1 MAKRDLLLFLCVLCL
16 FLPFHGAY
24 GAELGVTW
32 NGSAGDFSW
41 NTSTNW
47 TPGDMPNNNGTNTFG
62 VTIGLPGTTVNLSG
76 GITIDNLTMNS
87 STLNMYTGGPNSLT
101 LATGASSLSN
111 SSIVSGTIT
120 NNGTLTLNK
129 TTFYSSVLVNNGT
142 INTGNTAG
150 GPSVLSG
157 TLINNAGAS
166 INVVNGSVLELEG
179 GGTYTNNG
187 TINLGSTGAP
197 AALAL
202 DASSGTGNTITLG
215 GSGTLTLSNNVNN
228 SIQDTMSGLTLVNGA
243 NHTIQGAG
251 TVGDGG
257 LTLVNLGN
265 ITASGSAGM
274 SITAGSMTNSG
285 QITATAGS
293 ILGITS
299 GSINNASG
307 TILANGGMVQLPGPG
322 GGSETITGGNIS
334 VVNGGT
340 LTASSSTTLNG
351 VTMSVDGSSSASL
364 GGHVGNGSTVT
375 VSGTLT
381 LDGATFNSSLLNN
394 SGTVKTT
401 VSTLSTL
408 SGALINNAG
417 ASINVVNG
425 SALELEG
432 GGTYTNNGTINIGS
446 TGAQTEL
453 ALDESNGATSNTV
466 TLGGSGTLTLSNNSN
481 NSIQETGS
489 GMTLVNGAGH
499 TIQGAGT
506 IGDGGLTLV
515 NLGNITASGSAG
527 MSIIAGSMTN
537 SGLIAAT
544 AGSTLGIT
552 SHSITNTGG
561 TILANGGTVQLPGPG
576 GGSETITGGNI
587 SVVNGGTLTASSST
601 ILNGVTMSVDGTS
614 SASLGGQVG
623 NGSGVVV
630 SGTLTLDGA
639 KFNGS
644 LLTNGGTVNT
654 TVSTLSTLSGAL
666 FNGAG
671 ASINIVNGSALE
683 LEGGG
688 TYTNNGTINIGSTG
702 TLTALVLDASNGA
715 TSNTVTLGGSGT
727 LTLSNNS
734 NNSIQET
741 GSGMTLV
748 NGAGHTIQG
757 AGTIGDG
764 GLTLVNL
771 GNITASG
778 SAGMS
783 IIAGSMTNSGLIAA
797 TAGSTLGITSGS
809 INNASGTILANGG
822 TVQLPGPGG
831 GSETITGGNIS
842 VVNGGTLTASSSTTL
857 NGVTMSVDGSSSAS
871 LGGHVGNGSTVTVSG
886 TLTLD
891 GATFNS
897 SLLNNSGTVKT
908 TVSTLSTL
916 SGALINNA
924 GASINVV
931 NGSALELE
939 SGGTYTNAG
948 TINVMNTAQLS
959 VLNGADLTNF
969 QSGTLTGGTYNIAG
983 TMNFDIGD
991 LVTNQ
996 AAITMSGSGSV
1007 WADASGPNGLSDFST
1022 NGAQGQ
1028 FSLLNG
1034 ASLQSGGDF
1043 TNSGAVTIG
1052 AGSSF
1057 TMGSSGTNNYTQT
1070 GGSTVVDGTLQATTV
1085 NLNGGDISG
1094 TGALVANVEN
1104 EGSVDPG
1111 DAPGT
1116 LTIEGNY
1123 TQGSGGVLDIE
1134 IDGASDYD
1142 RLIVTGAAQLNGT
1155 LNVTFG
1161 GGFSPY
1167 DFETF
1172 SDVMTFTSVTGNFSS
1187 VDQPGNW
1194 VEIWSSNTLSL
1205 EFVTPE
1211 PSTWVLLAA
1220 GLIGFGWFRRRAGAR
1235 G

>member
-1 MAKRDLLLFLCVLCL
+1 
-16 FLPFHGAY
+16 
-24 GAELGVTW
+24 
-32 NGSAGDFSW
+32 
-41 NTSTNW
+41 
-47 TPGDMPNNNGTNTFG
+47 
-62 VTIGLPGTTVNLSG
+62 
-76 GITIDNLTMNS
+76 
-87 STLNMYTGGPNSLT
+87 
-101 LATGASSLSN
+101 
-111 SSIVSGTIT
+111 
-120 NNGTLTLNK
+120 
-129 TTFYSSVLVNNGT
+129 
-142 INTGNTAG
+142 
-150 GPSVLSG
+150 
-157 TLINNAGAS
+157 
-166 INVVNGSVLELEG
+166 
-179 GGTYTNNG
+179 
-187 TINLGSTGAP
+187 
-197 AALAL
+197 
-202 DASSGTGNTITLG
+202 
-215 GSGTLTLSNNVNN
+215 
-228 SIQDTMSGLTLVNGA
+228 
-243 NHTIQGAG
+243 
-251 TVGDGG
+251 
-257 LTLVNLGN
+257 
-265 ITASGSAGM
+265 
-274 SITAGSMTNSG
+274 
-285 QITATAGS
+285 
-293 ILGITS
+293 
-299 GSINNASG
+299 
-307 TILANGGMVQLPGPG
+307 VQLPGPG

-364 GGHVGNGSTVT
+364 GGHVGNGST
-375 VSGTLT
+375 
-381 LDGATFNSSLLNN
+381 
-394 SGTVKTT
+394 
-401 VSTLSTL
+401 
-408 SGALINNAG
+408 I
-417 ASINVVNG
+417 
-425 SALELEG
+425 
-432 GGTYTNNGTINIGS
+432 
-446 TGAQTEL
+446 
-453 ALDESNGATSNTV
+453 
-466 TLGGSGTLTLSNNSN
+466 
-481 NSIQETGS
+481 
-489 GMTLVNGAGH
+489 
-499 TIQGAGT
+499 
-506 IGDGGLTLV
+506 
-515 NLGNITASGSAG
+515 
-527 MSIIAGSMTN
+527 
-537 SGLIAAT
+537 
-544 AGSTLGIT
+544 
-552 SHSITNTGG
+552 
-561 TILANGGTVQLPGPG
+561 
-576 GGSETITGGNI
+576 
-587 SVVNGGTLTASSST
+587 
-601 ILNGVTMSVDGTS
+601 
-614 SASLGGQVG
+614 
-623 NGSGVVV
+623 
-630 SGTLTLDGA
+630 
-639 KFNGS
+639 
-644 LLTNGGTVNT
+644 
-654 TVSTLSTLSGAL
+654 
-666 FNGAG
+666 
-671 ASINIVNGSALE
+671 
-683 LEGGG
+683 
-688 TYTNNGTINIGSTG
+688 
-702 TLTALVLDASNGA
+702 
-715 TSNTVTLGGSGT
+715 
-727 LTLSNNS
+727 
-734 NNSIQET
+734 
-741 GSGMTLV
+741 
-748 NGAGHTIQG
+748 
-757 AGTIGDG
+757 
-764 GLTLVNL
+764 
-771 GNITASG
+771 
-778 SAGMS
+778 
-783 IIAGSMTNSGLIAA
+783 
-797 TAGSTLGITSGS
+797 
-809 INNASGTILANGG
+809 
-822 TVQLPGPGG
+822 
-831 GSETITGGNIS
+831 
-842 VVNGGTLTASSSTTL
+842 
-857 NGVTMSVDGSSSAS
+857 
-871 LGGHVGNGSTVTVSG
+871 TVSG

-1094 TGALVANVEN
+1094 TGTLVANVEN

>member
-16 FLPFHGAY
+16 FLPFPGAY

-666 FNGAG
+666 
-671 ASINIVNGSALE
+671 I
-683 LEGGG
+683 
-688 TYTNNGTINIGSTG
+688 
-702 TLTALVLDASNGA
+702 
-715 TSNTVTLGGSGT
+715 
-727 LTLSNNS
+727 
-734 NNSIQET
+734 
-741 GSGMTLV
+741 
-748 NGAGHTIQG
+748 H
-757 AGTIGDG
+757 
-764 GLTLVNL
+764 
-771 GNITASG
+771 
-778 SAGMS
+778 
-783 IIAGSMTNSGLIAA
+783 
-797 TAGSTLGITSGS
+797 
-809 INNASGTILANGG
+809 
-822 TVQLPGPGG
+822 
-831 GSETITGGNIS
+831 
-842 VVNGGTLTASSSTTL
+842 
-857 NGVTMSVDGSSSAS
+857 
-871 LGGHVGNGSTVTVSG
+871 
-886 TLTLD
+886 
-891 GATFNS
+891 
-897 SLLNNSGTVKT
+897 
-908 TVSTLSTL
+908 
-916 SGALINNA
+916 NA
-924 GASINVV
+924 GAIINVV